1 MGTFRISLWA
11 VIYLGAVFLSPCLST
26 FSSSARYHLQSSSI
40 SHGQLS
46 SSRPASRHR
55 NWCAYM
61 VSKTVTCPAEDGV
74 ETFVKA
80 EYHTCM
86 WGHLNCQRAVTYRT
100 FVRPQ
105 YKIAYKTVNE
115 MEWRCCPGYS
125 GNGCTDGPAPSP
137 GDTSSSSSS
146 SSSSSPSSSSSSSSP
161 SSPGSGQARPSNGA
175 SGSLFPTRNGGGS
188 RPAVVGVPTAH
199 RPGSLGPAPRP
210 DRPSQRQ
217 RPGGLVPLQQH
228 PHPNGRVPDNPHG
241 DKITRLENEMHRLA
255 EAFGT
260 LQSTVNG
267 LKLTLEEDSSQLRSL
282 IINSNGHGK
291 EGFRPPV
298 STLGHDTHHP
308 EPAVRGAITDVA
320 VAWRPSDVLGRLD
333 RFNDTLRRKATA
345 LDQIQGLVRSQDAKI
360 DDLLRK
366 VKACNEPCPPDRGGG
381 GSDGS
386 TSRPGG
392 VGTGSGGERGDVRN
406 PGSSHPGGPGQ
417 WLPGGKG
424 GGNMEQGTGTDGQHR
439 PGSTVPR
446 YPGGPG
452 FSTPRGEGQ
461 GQAWV
466 PGVGSGDQVGVG
478 HGSTIPGGT
487 GTGHTWRPDSAVGGE
502 GGGVGGGSQSGG
514 PVFVIPGG
522 RGSGDTLGP
531 GTGGGGQLKVDSP
544 GSSYPGGPGLYMPG
558 GTGSDQDGVGGP
570 GDRFGPGGGVGGPG
584 GGVGGPGGGV
594 GGPGDR
600 FGPGAGVGGPG
611 GGVGGPG
618 GTGSDQG
625 GVGGPGGGVGP
636 GGGAGSPG
644 GGVGGPGDGVGGP
657 GGGVGGPGDRFGPGG
672 GVGGPGGGVGS
683 PGGGVGSPGGGVG
696 GPGSGV
702 GGPGGGVGGPGS
714 GVGGPG
720 GGVGGPG
727 DRFGSGGGVG
737 GPGGGVGGPEGGV
750 GGPGDRFGPGGG
762 VGGPGGGVGSPGG
775 GVGGPGGGVGGPGGG
790 VGGPGGGVGGPG
802 GGVGGPGGGVGGP
815 GDRFG
820 PGGGVGGPG
829 GGVGSPGGGV
839 GGPGGGVGGPGGGVG
854 GPGGGAGG
862 PGDRFGPG
870 GGVGGPGGGVGG
882 PGGGVGGPGDRFGP
896 GGGVGGP
903 GGGAGGPGDRF
914 GPGGGVGSP
923 GGGAGGP
930 GGGVGGPGDRFGPG
944 GGVDSP
950 GGEAGGPGDRFGPGG
965 GIGGPGDGAGGPGG
979 RVGGPG
985 GGVGGPG
992 GGVGGPGGGVGGQ
1005 GDRVGGPGS
1014 SYPGGPGGMGSD
1026 PTDQL
1031 DPDGKFG
1038 SKDTIQPGVHG
1049 EPQFKTPPPPRG
1061 SHPGINTINHI
1072 DQETLDRKLSQ
1083 LKGEILQEIQSKMPL
1098 TAVDASSCPCDPEIF
1113 DLRERLEEGQ
1123 ESLRRMQD
1131 QITASNSGQ
1140 DRKFGDIHAQLEML
1154 ALTSLSDGATANGR
1168 PCCDSVHDFDG
1179 RLSGLERN
1187 ISSVA
1192 DAYRV
1197 LNSRLDNELAAIAV
1211 APEVL
1216 QEASELTFQDR
1227 LADLEGRLNAS
1238 EKNAEEHCLY
1248 AQDLLEAKL
1257 SDLQEK
1263 QRDDLDSVRGDLE
1276 ALREL
1281 VSALRGTAHADPSGP
1296 VDSVDLSDELVNL
1309 LNHRFKDLERK
1320 LNKTMW
1326 EAVHNASGSAR
1337 PHSSGLDLPDSL
1349 RDALD
1354 QLASDVDGFHIQEFA
1369 TNLSAVTNELNK
1381 LKARLDGGN
1390 YETGLDT
1397 DGFCSELCEAE
1408 VKRVSERVDSC
1419 DDRYRELADRI
1430 EANRRYATSLNHTF
1444 NQRQPQPPTTSGGR
1458 GSSGGSGGG
1467 GGDGGGGSG
1476 GRDSGRGG
1484 DGGGGFSDND
1494 NGEDDVAVHL
1504 TFLRGEVKTLK
1515 GQVHSLNTTLKGMN
1529 DSLYN
1534 IGFVGVSDTEG
1545 NADDDDM
1552 SAKISWIFPGE
1563 RPPIRGHGRIIKTL
1577 EGETISLAPA
1587 KANGEGGGD
1596 DDGGCSGKD
1605 RENFERRIGNLEG
1618 MCGKLTSVAGSLDRI
1633 KDGLNKHVTAL
1644 WQCVNSMNV
1653 TLRTHGEG
1661 IDSLQDACGNTRA
1674 DIEDRLRS
1682 LNDTV
1687 FQILHDPQDV
1697 FSGLGDFSK
1706 PSPGVPGPPGPAGP
1720 HGPIG
1725 PVGPRGHPGAQG
1737 QQGLKGEAGPPGP
1750 EGQLGG
1756 WGALSGPVAFSA
1768 AVRDHQPENTV
1779 IKFSLVL
1786 VNDGDHYD
1794 PNTGIFT
1801 APVSGRYLVTSVL
1814 VPEKNNH
1821 VFAIL
1826 SRSNHSLLYVDSSG
1840 PRPEEIEKTLQAKPM
1855 AEEASLGQAV
1865 ISVILPLAAGDTLC
1879 MELVEGQVHAS
1890 EDPYSTFSAAL
1901 LYGDELR

>member
-1 MGTFRISLWA
+1 MGTLRIF
-11 VIYLGAVFLSPCLST
+11 IYLGAVFLSPCLST
-26 FSSSARYHLQSSSI
+26 FSSSARYHPQSSSI

-125 GNGCTDGPAPSP
+125 GNGCTDGPAPSQ

-146 SSSSSPSSSSSSSSP
+146 SSSSPSSSSSSSSSPSSSSSSP

-210 DRPSQRQ
+210 DRPLQRQ
-217 RPGGLVPLQQH
+217 RPGGLVPPQQH

-241 DKITRLENEMHRLA
+241 DKITRLENEVHRLA

-308 EPAVRGAITDVA
+308 EAAVRGAVTDVA

-345 LDQIQGLVRSQDAKI
+345 LDQIQGLVRSQDARI

-381 GSDGS
+381 GGS
-386 TSRPGG
+386 ASRPGG

-406 PGSSHPGGPGQ
+406 PGSSQPGGPGQ
-417 WLPGGKG
+417 WLPGGTG
-424 GGNMEQGTGTDGQHR
+424 DGNMEQGTGTDGQHR

-452 FSTPRGEGQ
+452 FSTPRGAGQ

-466 PGVGSGDQVGVG
+466 PGIGSGDQAGVG

-544 GSSYPGGPGLYMPG
+544 GSSYPGGPGLYTPG
-558 GTGSDQDGVGGP
+558 GTGSGQGGVGGP
-570 GDRFGPGGGVGGPG
+570 GDRFGAGGGVGGPGSRVGGPGGVVGGPGGGVGGTGGGVGGPG

-594 GGPGDR
+594 GGAGDR
-600 FGPGAGVGGPG
+600 FRPEA
-611 GGVGGPG
+611 
-618 GTGSDQG
+618 
-625 GVGGPGGGVGP
+625 
-636 GGGAGSPG
+636 
-644 GGVGGPGDGVGGP
+644 GVGGP
-657 GGGVGGPGDRFGPGG
+657 GGGVGGPGDRF
-672 GVGGPGGGVGS
+672 
-683 PGGGVGSPGGGVG
+683 
-696 GPGSGV
+696 
-702 GGPGGGVGGPGS
+702 
-714 GVGGPG
+714 
-720 GGVGGPG
+720 
-727 DRFGSGGGVG
+727 R
-737 GPGGGVGGPEGGV
+737 PGGGVGGPEGGV

-762 VGGPGGGVGSPGG
+762 VGGPGGGVGGPGDRFGPGG

-802 GGVGGPGGGVGGP
+802 GGVGGPGGGVGGPGSGVGSPGGGVGGP

-854 GPGGGAGG
+854 GPGGRVGG
-862 PGDRFGPG
+862 PGGGVGSPGGSVGGPGGGVGGPGGGVGSPGGGVGGPGGGVGSPGGSVGGPG

-882 PGGGVGGPGDRFGP
+882 PGGGVGGPG
-896 GGGVGGP
+896 
-903 GGGAGGPGDRF
+903 
-914 GPGGGVGSP
+914 S
-923 GGGAGGP
+923 
-930 GGGVGGPGDRFGPG
+930 
-944 GGVDSP
+944 
-950 GGEAGGPGDRFGPGG
+950 
-965 GIGGPGDGAGGPGG
+965 
-979 RVGGPG
+979 
-985 GGVGGPG
+985 
-992 GGVGGPGGGVGGQ
+992 GVGGPGGGVGGQ

-1014 SYPGGPGGMGSD
+1014 SYPGGPGGTGSN
-1026 PTDQL
+1026 PTWVPGTGSTSVGSEQL
-1031 DPDGKFG
+1031 DPDENFG

-1131 QITASNSGQ
+1131 QIAASNSGQ
-1140 DRKFGDIHAQLEML
+1140 NRKFGDIRAQLEML
-1154 ALTSLSDGATANGR
+1154 ALTSLSDGAATNGR
-1168 PCCDSVHDFDG
+1168 PCCDSAHDFDG

-1216 QEASELTFQDR
+1216 QEASEMTFQDR

-1248 AQDLLEAKL
+1248 AQDLLETKL

-1281 VSALRGTAHADPSGP
+1281 VNALRGTAHADPSGP
-1296 VDSVDLSDELVNL
+1296 VDSVDLSDDLVNL
-1309 LNHRFKDLERK
+1309 LNHRFIDLERK

-1369 TNLSAVTNELNK
+1369 TNLSAITNELNT

-1444 NQRQPQPPTTSGGR
+1444 NQRKPQPPTTSGGR
-1458 GSSGGSGGG
+1458 GSSGGG
-1467 GGDGGGGSG
+1467 GGDGDGDGVGGSG
-1476 GRDSGRGG
+1476 GRDTSRGG

-1494 NGEDDVAVHL
+1494 NGEDNVAVHL

-1545 NADDDDM
+1545 NADNDDM

-1577 EGETISLAPA
+1577 EGETISSPPA
-1587 KANGEGGGD
+1587 KANEEGGGD

-1605 RENFERRIGNLEG
+1605 RENFERRIGNLED

-1633 KDGLNKHVTAL
+1633 KDGLNRHVTAL

-1661 IDSLQDACGNTRA
+1661 IDSLQDACGNTRT

-1682 LNDTV
+1682 LNDTI

-1725 PVGPRGHPGAQG
+1725 PAGPAGPRGHPGAQG
-1737 QQGLKGEAGPPGP
+1737 QQGLQGEAGPPGL

-1826 SRSNHSLLYVDSSG
+1826 SRSNNSLLYVDSSG

-1865 ISVILPLAAGDTLC
+1865 ISVILPLSAGDTLC

>member
-1 MGTFRISLWA
+1 
-11 VIYLGAVFLSPCLST
+11 
-26 FSSSARYHLQSSSI
+26 
-40 SHGQLS
+40 
-46 SSRPASRHR
+46 R

-125 GNGCTDGPAPSP
+125 GNGCTDGPAPS
-137 GDTSSSSSS
+137 
-146 SSSSSPSSSSSSSSP
+146 
-161 SSPGSGQARPSNGA
+161 
-175 SGSLFPTRNGGGS
+175 
-188 RPAVVGVPTAH
+188 
-199 RPGSLGPAPRP
+199 LGPAPRP
-210 DRPSQRQ
+210 DRPLQRQ
-217 RPGGLVPLQQH
+217 RPEFSPQFSGSCKTGEH
-228 PHPNGRVPDNPHG
+228 ITRFTGRVPDNPHG
-241 DKITRLENEMHRLA
+241 DKITRLENEVHRLA

-291 EGFRPPV
+291 EGFRPPEV
-298 STLGHDTHHP
+298 ELVVQEIDLVQ
-308 EPAVRGAITDVA
+308 EVELVA
-320 VAWRPSDVLGRLD
+320 QEVELVA
-333 RFNDTLRRKATA
+333 
-345 LDQIQGLVRSQDAKI
+345 Q
-360 DDLLRK
+360 
-366 VKACNEPCPPDRGGG
+366 E
-381 GSDGS
+381 
-386 TSRPGG
+386 
-392 VGTGSGGERGDVRN
+392 
-406 PGSSHPGGPGQ
+406 
-417 WLPGGKG
+417 
-424 GGNMEQGTGTDGQHR
+424 
-439 PGSTVPR
+439 
-446 YPGGPG
+446 
-452 FSTPRGEGQ
+452 
-461 GQAWV
+461 
-466 PGVGSGDQVGVG
+466 
-478 HGSTIPGGT
+478 
-487 GTGHTWRPDSAVGGE
+487 
-502 GGGVGGGSQSGG
+502 
-514 PVFVIPGG
+514 
-522 RGSGDTLGP
+522 
-531 GTGGGGQLKVDSP
+531 
-544 GSSYPGGPGLYMPG
+544 
-558 GTGSDQDGVGGP
+558 
-570 GDRFGPGGGVGGPG
+570 
-584 GGVGGPGGGV
+584 
-594 GGPGDR
+594 
-600 FGPGAGVGGPG
+600 
-611 GGVGGPG
+611 
-618 GTGSDQG
+618 
-625 GVGGPGGGVGP
+625 
-636 GGGAGSPG
+636 
-644 GGVGGPGDGVGGP
+644 
-657 GGGVGGPGDRFGPGG
+657 
-672 GVGGPGGGVGS
+672 
-683 PGGGVGSPGGGVG
+683 
-696 GPGSGV
+696 
-702 GGPGGGVGGPGS
+702 
-714 GVGGPG
+714 
-720 GGVGGPG
+720 
-727 DRFGSGGGVG
+727 
-737 GPGGGVGGPEGGV
+737 
-750 GGPGDRFGPGGG
+750 
-762 VGGPGGGVGSPGG
+762 
-775 GVGGPGGGVGGPGGG
+775 
-790 VGGPGGGVGGPG
+790 
-802 GGVGGPGGGVGGP
+802 
-815 GDRFG
+815 
-820 PGGGVGGPG
+820 
-829 GGVGSPGGGV
+829 
-839 GGPGGGVGGPGGGVG
+839 
-854 GPGGGAGG
+854 
-862 PGDRFGPG
+862 
-870 GGVGGPGGGVGG
+870 
-882 PGGGVGGPGDRFGP
+882 
-896 GGGVGGP
+896 
-903 GGGAGGPGDRF
+903 
-914 GPGGGVGSP
+914 
-923 GGGAGGP
+923 
-930 GGGVGGPGDRFGPG
+930 
-944 GGVDSP
+944 
-950 GGEAGGPGDRFGPGG
+950 
-965 GIGGPGDGAGGPGG
+965 
-979 RVGGPG
+979 
-985 GGVGGPG
+985 
-992 GGVGGPGGGVGGQ
+992 
-1005 GDRVGGPGS
+1005 VGGPGS
-1014 SYPGGPGGMGSD
+1014 SYPGGPGGTGSN
-1026 PTDQL
+1026 PTWV
-1031 DPDGKFG
+1031 P
-1038 SKDTIQPGVHG
+1038 
-1049 EPQFKTPPPPRG
+1049 
-1061 SHPGINTINHI
+1061 
-1072 DQETLDRKLSQ
+1072 
-1083 LKGEILQEIQSKMPL
+1083 EIQSKMPL

-1131 QITASNSGQ
+1131 QIAASNSGQ
-1140 DRKFGDIHAQLEML
+1140 NH
-1154 ALTSLSDGATANGR
+1154 GAATNGR
-1168 PCCDSVHDFDG
+1168 PCCDSAHDFDG

-1216 QEASELTFQDR
+1216 QEASEMTFQDR

-1248 AQDLLEAKL
+1248 AQDLLETKL

-1281 VSALRGTAHADPSGP
+1281 VNALRGTAHADPSGP
-1296 VDSVDLSDELVNL
+1296 VDSVDLSDDLVNL
-1309 LNHRFKDLERK
+1309 LNHRFIDLERK

-1369 TNLSAVTNELNK
+1369 TNLSAITNELNT

-1419 DDRYRELADRI
+1419 DDRYRE
-1430 EANRRYATSLNHTF
+1430 S
-1444 NQRQPQPPTTSGGR
+1444 
-1458 GSSGGSGGG
+1458 
-1467 GGDGGGGSG
+1467 
-1476 GRDSGRGG
+1476 RGG

-1494 NGEDDVAVHL
+1494 NGEDNVAVHL

-1545 NADDDDM
+1545 NADNDDM
-1552 SAKISWIFPGE
+1552 SAKISWIFPV
-1563 RPPIRGHGRIIKTL
+1563 IKTL
-1577 EGETISLAPA
+1577 EGETISSPPA
-1587 KANGEGGGD
+1587 KANEEGGGD

-1605 RENFERRIGNLEG
+1605 RENFERRIGNLED

-1633 KDGLNKHVTAL
+1633 KDGLNRHVTAL

-1661 IDSLQDACGNTRA
+1661 IDSLQDACGNTRT

-1682 LNDTV
+1682 LNDTI

-1725 PVGPRGHPGAQG
+1725 PAGPAGPRGHPGAQG
-1737 QQGLKGEAGPPGP
+1737 QQGLQGEAGPPGL

-1826 SRSNHSLLYVDSSG
+1826 SRSNNSLLYVDSSG

-1865 ISVILPLAAGDTLC
+1865 ISVILPLSAGDTLC

-1901 LYGDELR
+1901 LYGDEHIRQV

>member
-1 MGTFRISLWA
+1 MGTLRISLLA

-26 FSSSARYHLQSSSI
+26 FSSSARYHPQSSSI

-217 RPGGLVPLQQH
+217 RPGGLVPPQQH

-241 DKITRLENEMHRLA
+241 DKITRLENEVHRLA

-291 EGFRPPV
+291 EGFRPPI

-308 EPAVRGAITDVA
+308 EPAVRGAVTDVA

-345 LDQIQGLVRSQDAKI
+345 LDQIQGLVQSQDAKI

-366 VKACNEPCPPDRGGG
+366 
-381 GSDGS
+381 
-386 TSRPGG
+386 
-392 VGTGSGGERGDVRN
+392 
-406 PGSSHPGGPGQ
+406 
-417 WLPGGKG
+417 
-424 GGNMEQGTGTDGQHR
+424 
-439 PGSTVPR
+439 
-446 YPGGPG
+446 
-452 FSTPRGEGQ
+452 
-461 GQAWV
+461 
-466 PGVGSGDQVGVG
+466 
-478 HGSTIPGGT
+478 
-487 GTGHTWRPDSAVGGE
+487 
-502 GGGVGGGSQSGG
+502 
-514 PVFVIPGG
+514 
-522 RGSGDTLGP
+522 
-531 GTGGGGQLKVDSP
+531 
-544 GSSYPGGPGLYMPG
+544 
-558 GTGSDQDGVGGP
+558 
-570 GDRFGPGGGVGGPG
+570 
-584 GGVGGPGGGV
+584 
-594 GGPGDR
+594 
-600 FGPGAGVGGPG
+600 
-611 GGVGGPG
+611 
-618 GTGSDQG
+618 
-625 GVGGPGGGVGP
+625 
-636 GGGAGSPG
+636 
-644 GGVGGPGDGVGGP
+644 
-657 GGGVGGPGDRFGPGG
+657 
-672 GVGGPGGGVGS
+672 
-683 PGGGVGSPGGGVG
+683 
-696 GPGSGV
+696 
-702 GGPGGGVGGPGS
+702 
-714 GVGGPG
+714 
-720 GGVGGPG
+720 
-727 DRFGSGGGVG
+727 
-737 GPGGGVGGPEGGV
+737 
-750 GGPGDRFGPGGG
+750 
-762 VGGPGGGVGSPGG
+762 
-775 GVGGPGGGVGGPGGG
+775 
-790 VGGPGGGVGGPG
+790 
-802 GGVGGPGGGVGGP
+802 
-815 GDRFG
+815 
-820 PGGGVGGPG
+820 
-829 GGVGSPGGGV
+829 
-839 GGPGGGVGGPGGGVG
+839 
-854 GPGGGAGG
+854 
-862 PGDRFGPG
+862 
-870 GGVGGPGGGVGG
+870 
-882 PGGGVGGPGDRFGP
+882 
-896 GGGVGGP
+896 
-903 GGGAGGPGDRF
+903 
-914 GPGGGVGSP
+914 
-923 GGGAGGP
+923 
-930 GGGVGGPGDRFGPG
+930 
-944 GGVDSP
+944 
-950 GGEAGGPGDRFGPGG
+950 
-965 GIGGPGDGAGGPGG
+965 
-979 RVGGPG
+979 
-985 GGVGGPG
+985 
-992 GGVGGPGGGVGGQ
+992 
-1005 GDRVGGPGS
+1005 
-1014 SYPGGPGGMGSD
+1014 
-1026 PTDQL
+1026 
-1031 DPDGKFG
+1031 
-1038 SKDTIQPGVHG
+1038 
-1049 EPQFKTPPPPRG
+1049 FKTPPPPRG

-1248 AQDLLEAKL
+1248 AQDLLETKL

-1458 GSSGGSGGG
+1458 GSSGGGGG

-1476 GRDSGRGG
+1476 GRDSSRGG

-1563 RPPIRGHGRIIKTL
+1563 RPPIRGHGRISKTL
-1577 EGETISLAPA
+1577 EGETISLSPA

-1633 KDGLNKHVTAL
+1633 KDGLNRHVTAL

-1661 IDSLQDACGNTRA
+1661 IDSLQDVCGNTRA

-1725 PVGPRGHPGAQG
+1725 PAGPAGPRGHPGAQG

-1779 IKFSLVL
+1779 IKFGLVL
-1786 VNDGDHYD
+1786 VNDGDHYN

-1901 LYGDELR
+1901 LYGGELR